1 MNAGMT
7 TPRPASRRRVT
18 LDQPRGRAQ
27 PPWVAIVVGLA
38 IVLVSG
44 GAFLVFSFAARV
56 GRAFPGP
63 ARPPAAAG
71 GGLDPFVS
79 WFAGLFALAGVC
91 VAAWGL
97 AQAVRDAATA
107 ARRRTGGREPW
118 LADHPWRREGAR
130 DEAPRE
136 GRGTLATGVVM
147 LAGAC
152 AFAAGFWTQTRG
164 PTRTVGVSA
173 ATLAGAAALAAVGWG
188 LHRLLRR
195 ARHGRLELR
204 FGAFPF
210 FLGRPLEAELLRP
223 GAAALGPL
231 EATLRCIQ
239 EVRTFERSGDDSG
252 WTIHRREVWSEA
264 RRIDLPSPRARRIAI
279 RFELPDAPALSTEL
293 SVNPP
298 RYWELEVAS
307 AAAGLDLGG
316 TFLVPVYAAPGAVR
330 RGARP
335 ALAPTARQ
343 PPGT

>member
-1 MNAGMT
+1 MVT
-7 TPRPASRRRVT
+7 SRPAGCRPITFDR
-18 LDQPRGRAQ
+18 PRGRAQ

-44 GAFLVFSFAARV
+44 GVFLVFSLVTRV

-63 ARPPAAAG
+63 ARPPAAEG
-71 GGLDPFVS
+71 GGLDPFAS

-91 VAAWGL
+91 LAAWGSV
-97 AQAVRDAATA
+97 QAVCDAAA
-107 ARRRTGGREPW
+107 AAGRRRASGREPW
-118 LADHPWRREGAR
+118 LADHPWRRGGAQ

-147 LAGAC
+147 LAGVG
-152 AFAAGFWTQTRG
+152 AFAAAFWTQTRG
-164 PTRTVGVSA
+164 PTRTLGVSA
-173 ATLAGAAALAAVGWG
+173 AALAGAVALAAVGWG

-204 FGAFPF
+204 FGGFPF

-223 GAAALGPL
+223 GAAALDSV

-239 EVRTFERSGDDSG
+239 EVRTFERYGDDSV
-252 WTIHRREVWSEA
+252 WTIYRREVWSET

-279 RFELPDAPALSTEL
+279 RFDLPAAPTLSTEL

-298 RYWELEVAS
+298 RYWELEVTS
-307 AAAGLDLGG
+307 AAAGVDLGG
-316 TFLVPVYAAPGAVR
+316 TFLVPVYAAPGAATVL
-330 RGARP
+330 RGAR
-335 ALAPTARQ
+335 
-343 PPGT
+343 

>member
-1 MNAGMT
+1 MT
-7 TPRPASRRRVT
+7 TSRPAGRRRIT
-18 LDQPRGRAQ
+18 FDRPRGRAQ
-27 PPWVAIVVGLA
+27 PPWVAIVIGLA

-44 GAFLVFSFAARV
+44 GAFLVFSSAARI

-63 ARPPAAAG
+63 ARPAAAEG

-91 VAAWGL
+91 LAAWGL
-97 AQAVRDAATA
+97 VQAVRDAATA
-107 ARRRTGGREPW
+107 AGRRRASGREPW
-118 LADHPWRREGAR
+118 LADYPWCREGAQ

-147 LAGAC
+147 LAGAG
-152 AFAAGFWTQTRG
+152 AFAAAFWTQTRG
-164 PTRTVGVSA
+164 PTRTLGVSA
-173 ATLAGAAALAAVGWG
+173 SALAGAVALSAVGWG

-204 FGAFPF
+204 FGGFPF

-223 GAAALGPL
+223 GAAALGPV

-252 WTIHRREVWSEA
+252 WTIYRREVWSET

-279 RFELPDAPALSTEL
+279 RFELPAAPALSTEL

-298 RYWELEVAS
+298 RYWELEVTS
-307 AAAGLDLGG
+307 AAAGVDLGG
-316 TFLVPVYAAPGAVR
+316 TFLVPVYAAPGAATVL